1 MKNIFA
7 FLMALSFILIISC
20 SSDTDNNG
28 NTQNSGNGVYGEQAA
43 ENGQIYQYEHE
54 EKYTRGDLTIYM
66 AQERDQN
73 GHLMLT
79 EETMFEVGTISNGEV
94 SLALPKNVDSRFL
107 ARIDELPSGIEIKPL
122 GVDAFL
128 YLDKLRLIDNNGKH
142 IGNLVY
148 CKIASDTEYHC
159 VYYGYFLENLKISG
173 TTQNK
178 DEYKIDAKKGWNK
191 IYVCNKH
198 LADQSSESYITTDLS
213 KVPDGLRWIVTEF
226 AN

>member
-1 MKNIFA
+1 MKNLFI
-7 FLMALSFILIISC
+7 FLMALSLIITTSC
-20 SSDTDNNG
+20 SSDNNG
-28 NTQNSGNGVYGEQAA
+28 ESPSGGNGTYGTQAA
-43 ENGQIYQYEHE
+43 ENGQVYQKDDA
-54 EKYTRGDLTIYM
+54 KYTREDLTIYM

-107 ARIDELPSGIEIKPL
+107 TKIDKLSPGVEIKPL
-122 GVDAFL
+122 GVEAFL
-128 YLDKLRLIDNNGKH
+128 YLDKLRLIDNSGKH

-173 TTQNK
+173 TTQYK
-178 DEYKIDAKKGWNK
+178 DEYKIDAKEGWNK
-191 IYVCNKH
+191 IYVRNKQ

-213 KVPDGLRWIVTEF
+213 KVPDGLKWIVTEL
-226 AN
+226 AD